1 MRASRDSV
9 SPRPH
14 IKKPRRESNPQ
25 AAWPLTSFQVRLLVH
40 SDPYHDDGKIEK
52 GAGAEARKPLT
63 RPADAELSRRHLRG
77 DLASIWTPSI
87 WSMLSKNRKS
97 WVRQELHLVRRFKKP
112 VLIL

>member
-1 MRASRDSV
+1 MIR
-9 SPRPH
+9 
-14 IKKPRRESNPQ
+14 Q
-25 AAWPLTSFQVRLLVH
+25 
-40 SDPYHDDGKIEK
+40 IEK

-87 WSMLSKNRKS
+87 LVVEAGIAPAHPSSKLGGLLLADSTLSKNDKS

-112 VLIL
+112 VLIC

>member
-1 MRASRDSV
+1 MTT
-9 SPRPH
+9 
-14 IKKPRRESNPQ
+14 K
-25 AAWPLTSFQVRLLVH
+25 F
-40 SDPYHDDGKIEK
+40 EK

-87 WSMLSKNRKS
+87 WLSRQRRPLRGRALLYASTLSKNEKS

-112 VLIL
+112 VLIC